1 LPKLKKL
8 GILAG
13 GGALPRLLIKACQ
26 NTNRPV
32 FVIAFLD
39 QCDKET
45 VAGVD
50 HAWVRMGKAGKSIK
64 LLHANN
70 VDQLVM
76 AGKINKPSLMQLM
89 PDAKALKVIA
99 NGVINQGDDGLLRAI
114 IQDLETNE
122 GFPFVGVHEVLPELL
137 TPEGVLGNVHP
148 NDDDT
153 LSIKFATQNAL
164 DLGAQDKGQAAVTSG
179 TEIIALEDR
188 SGTDA
193 LLKSLF
199 GEARANGCVLAKMC
213 KPTQDKR
220 ADLPTIGLKTIENAQ
235 KAGLSGIVIEAGASL
250 IIDRKTVIKAADAA
264 GLFLVGVRP

>member
-1 LPKLKKL
+1 MPKLAKL

-13 GGALPRLLIKACQ
+13 GGELPRLLIKACQ
-26 NTNRPV
+26 KTNRPV

-39 QCDKET
+39 QCDEET
-45 VAGVD
+45 VQGVD

-70 VDQLVM
+70 VEQLVM
-76 AGKINKPSLMQLM
+76 AGKIKKPSLLQLM

-114 IQDLETNE
+114 IKDLENNE

-137 TPEGVLGNVHP
+137 TPEGVLGAVQP
-148 NDDDT
+148 NTEDV
-153 LSIKFATQNAL
+153 LSIKFATQTAL
-164 DLGAQDKGQAAVTSG
+164 DLGAKDKGQAAITSA

-193 LLKSLF
+193 LIKGLF
-199 GEARANGCVLAKMC
+199 NDPRAKGCVLAKMC
-213 KPTQDKR
+213 KPDQEKR
-220 ADLPTIGLKTIENAQ
+220 ADLPTIGLKTIENAEQ
-235 KAGLSGIVIEAGASL
+235 AGLSGIVVEAQASL
-250 IIDRKTVIKAADAA
+250 ILDRDCVIKAADQA
-264 GLFLVGVRP
+264 GLFLVGVRA